1 MKKGKAKGYFVVSN
15 DRGLHTRPS
24 TEVVKCAS
32 QYSSLIKLTYQKWE
46 VNARSLLGVLMLAA
60 TKGSRIAVTAEGDD
74 AEEAV
79 EALVQLSR
87 KNFNVKY

>member
-1 MKKGKAKGYFVVSN
+1 MKKGKAKGYLIIAN

-32 QYSSLIKLTYQKWE
+32 RYSSAITLTYQKWA

-60 TKGSRIAVTAEGDD
+60 TKGSRIAISAEGDD

-79 EALVQLSR
+79 QALVELSQ

>member
-1 MKKGKAKGYFVVSN
+1 MKKGKAKGYLIVAN

-32 QYSSLIKLTYQKWE
+32 HYSSSIKLTYQKWE

-60 TKGSRIAVTAEGDD
+60 TKGARIGITAEGED

-79 EALVQLSR
+79 QALEDLAK

>member
-1 MKKGKAKGYFVVSN
+1 MTN

-32 QYSSLIKLTYQKWE
+32 HFSSSIKLTYQKWE

-60 TKGSRIAVTAEGDD
+60 TKGSKIWVTAEGDD

-79 EALVQLSR
+79 QALVALSQ

>member
-1 MKKGKAKGYFVVSN
+1 MAN

-32 QYSSLIKLTYQKWE
+32 HFSSSIKLTYQKWE

-60 TKGSRIAVTAEGDD
+60 TKGSKIWITAEGED

-79 EALVQLSR
+79 EALVALSQ